1 MARYLWCAAHVRQPM
16 ACSPCPEAWSRSARR
31 SRKPG
36 RARCTRRQDWQ
47 SNRLRSPAFAKPSS
61 AMRKAGSSGISS
73 SCALPPAGARASLS
87 STRNSTRRAG
97 STRPSSRA
105 CRRPPASPTSWPRRS
120 IASPNRRRPERP
132 TRSVFAISAHSG
144 GSASPV
150 EVSAV
155 VGGDERTEVACKRV
169 TRMPFFRRLA
179 PQQCLNKCGPPH
191 LGFMSAQILHPMLRR
206 VLLAAAGATARA
218 EAGVAPFDGS
228 LQRLAEILGAL
239 HYLRNICGANEGQK
253 WRNEMQSL
261 VDAEAPSGERR
272 ARMIASFNR
281 GYRGYQQS
289 YRTCTPAADLVIR
302 RYLEEGSK
310 IAREMTARYA
320 N

>member
-1 MARYLWCAAHVRQPM
+1 M
-16 ACSPCPEAWSRSARR
+16 
-31 SRKPG
+31 
-36 RARCTRRQDWQ
+36 
-47 SNRLRSPAFAKPSS
+47 LRHLLIA
-61 AMRKAGSSGISS
+61 
-73 SCALPPAGARASLS
+73 ASL
-87 STRNSTRRAG
+87 A
-97 STRPSSRA
+97 A
-105 CRRPPASPTSWPRRS
+105 
-120 IASPNRRRPERP
+120 
-132 TRSVFAISAHSG
+132 
-144 GSASPV
+144 
-150 EVSAV
+150 
-155 VGGDERTEVACKRV
+155 
-169 TRMPFFRRLA
+169 M
-179 PQQCLNKCGPPH
+179 
-191 LGFMSAQILHPMLRR
+191 
-206 VLLAAAGATARA
+206 LAAAAPARA
-218 EAGVAPFDGS
+218 EVAAPFDGS

-253 WRNEMQSL
+253 WRNEMQAL